1 MPGPN
6 TLAYFALSP
15 VTKNNKFSPRLEPIG
30 DPFMKVEWFCN
41 GKPLTIGSRFRTYN
55 DFGFIALD
63 IISVNSTDAGK
74 YVCRATNQVV
84 MAYTVVSLPK
94 DRIRAVDLLGLT
106 SSV

>member
-1 MPGPN
+1 LPGLN
-6 TLAYFALSP
+6 TLAYFALPSG
-15 VTKNNKFSPRLEPIG
+15 TKYNKFFPRLEPIG

-84 MAYTVVSLPK
+84 MAYIVVFTERQDKGSRPPW
-94 DRIRAVDLLGLT
+94 AN
-106 SSV
+106 

>member
-6 TLAYFALSP
+6 TLAYFALPS
-15 VTKNNKFSPRLEPIG
+15 VTKYNKFSARLEPIG

-84 MAYTVVSLPK
+84 MAFTV
-94 DRIRAVDLLGLT
+94 D
-106 SSV
+106 SVLKGKEG